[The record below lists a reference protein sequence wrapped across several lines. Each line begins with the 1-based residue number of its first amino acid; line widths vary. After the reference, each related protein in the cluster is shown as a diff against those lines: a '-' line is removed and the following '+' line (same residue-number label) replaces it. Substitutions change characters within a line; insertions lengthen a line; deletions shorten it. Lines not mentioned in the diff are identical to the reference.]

1 MRAKAK
7 TETWKHYIA
16 DNEAEIKAA
25 MLKLYKQQN
34 PFRVDLY
41 LWDDG
46 EFLEFTN
53 VGGNNWIESDQDHV
67 IIYSCNFERAN
78 SLDFCP
84 SDYAID
90 EWITQELWWK
100 IEEIEEWGRMEKDFS
115 A

>member
-7 TETWKHYIA
+7 TETWKHYIV

-25 MLKLYKQQN
+25 MLNLYKQQN

-46 EFLEFTN
+46 EFQEFSN
-53 VGGNNWIESDQDHV
+53 VGGNNWIESDQDYV
-67 IIYSCNFERAN
+67 IIYSCNFECADSIDN
-78 SLDFCP
+78 PTD
-84 SDYAID
+84 DYTID
-90 EWITQELWWK
+90 EWLTRLLWWE
-100 IEEIEEWGRMEKDFS
+100 IEEIEMWEREEKEFS